1 MVEAKKTVPVTT
13 EATAPPVL
21 PAAARARWPMA
32 SLRAEIDR
40 LFDEFSHPFGG
51 SLFEPSRLWRST
63 LRTADLSPEAEIVE
77 KDKDFQLTIELA
89 GIDPGNVAVSV
100 ADNVLTV
107 RGEKKEEKGESR
119 KGYHLSER
127 RYGMF
132 ERSFDLP
139 ASIDQAGIDA
149 SFAKGVLSIR
159 LPKTNEAQKRARQ
172 IEVKTH

>member
-1 MVEAKKTVPVTT
+1 MVEARKTVPVTT
-13 EATAPPVL
+13 ESKGQTPA
-21 PAAARARWPMA
+21 PAATRARSPVA
-32 SLRAEIDR
+32 SLRGEIDR
-40 LFDEFSHPFGG
+40 LFDEFSFPFGG
-51 SLFEPSRLWRST
+51 SLFEPSRLWRSR
-63 LRTADLSPEAEIVE
+63 LHTADLSPEADIVE
-77 KDKDFQLTIELA
+77 KDKEFQLTVELA

-107 RGEKKEEKGESR
+107 KGEKKEEKVESR

-139 ASIDQAGIDA
+139 ASVDQAGIDA

-159 LPKTNEAQKRARQ
+159 LPKTTEAQKQARQ
-172 IEVKTH
+172 IEVRTH